1 LTKKE
6 YNFENVTGISL
17 HNPTYSKTKIHSEIN
32 IEDKNLLTSL
42 DVDISRLV
50 KICVNEIC
58 YELRQIIMEAEN
70 EKIDQRWLY
79 RVLKVINFGDALE
92 FGIAKYLIDVAP
104 KKDAKMDLE
113 YAKRLLERREKNKVN
128 RWSDD

>member
-17 HNPTYSKTKIHSEIN
+17 HNPTYSLAKICSEIN
-32 IEDKNLLTSL
+32 IHDKNLLMSL
-42 DVDISRLV
+42 DVDISRLM

-58 YELRQIIMEAEN
+58 YELRQIIMESEDN
-70 EKIDQRWLY
+70 KIDQRWLY
-79 RVLKVINFGDALE
+79 RVLKIIDFGDALE

-104 KKDAKMDLE
+104 KKEAKMDLE
-113 YAKRLLERREKNKVN
+113 YAKRLLESRSQNKVN
-128 RWSDD
+128 RWNEE